1 MRIVKGTWHTFQ
13 MSASAVPP
21 SPALDEWILADIGGT
36 NARFGRWTS
45 AEGLDVGFAARY
57 RDDDYPDLPALFE
70 QFRRDSRAT
79 AERALLALALP
90 IEPGEMRMT
99 NRPWAFTP
107 SGLRTQLGL
116 RRLQLVNDFVA
127 TAAGIGALTAADLTL
142 LGGEPGAGNRLIL
155 GPGTGLGAA
164 VALSDGRPTRI
175 LSSEAGHMGAAPT
188 GTDALGVVERAR
200 LRHGRVSWERLL
212 CGSGLSAFDSI
223 ARSDDATIEAA
234 EVAARAQAGDAAA
247 RRAAVAF
254 VHALGEFA
262 GDLCLAVR
270 ATGGVYLVGGVLQ
283 GLGHALDPSALRA
296 GFENKGRFSGLL
308 RKVPCYLVHADDLA
322 LRGLARIL
330 EGSVQAPLIDAQSND
345 GGTADFKP

>member
-1 MRIVKGTWHTFQ
+1 
-13 MSASAVPP
+13 MSLSAVPP
-21 SPALDEWILADIGGT
+21 KPGLDEWIVADIGGT
-36 NARFGRWTS
+36 NARFGRWT
-45 AEGLDVGFAARY
+45 ATEGLDARWAAHY
-57 RDDDYPDLPALFE
+57 RNDDFPDLPALFE
-70 QFRRDSRAT
+70 QFRRDTGAT
-79 AERALLALALP
+79 AERACLALALP
-90 IEPGEMRMT
+90 LSAGEMRMT

-107 SGLRTQLGL
+107 EGLRARL
-116 RRLQLVNDFVA
+116 RLKRLRLVNDFA
-127 TAAGIGALTAADLTL
+127 AAAAGLGALTAADFTQW
-142 LGGEPGAGNRLIL
+142 GGEPEAGNCLIV

-164 VALSDGRPTRI
+164 VALSNGRSTRI
-175 LSSEAGHMGAAPT
+175 LGSEAGHMGAAPT
-188 GTDALGVVERAR
+188 GADALGVVERAR
-200 LRHGRVSWERLL
+200 LRYGRVSWERLL
-212 CGSGLSAFDSI
+212 CGDGLSAFDSI
-223 ARSDDATIEAA
+223 ASSADKTAEAA

-283 GLGHALDPSALRA
+283 GLGRALDPGALRA

-330 EGSVQAPLIDAQSND
+330 EGSVQAPLIDSQSNND
-345 GGTADFKP
+345 GKTDFEP